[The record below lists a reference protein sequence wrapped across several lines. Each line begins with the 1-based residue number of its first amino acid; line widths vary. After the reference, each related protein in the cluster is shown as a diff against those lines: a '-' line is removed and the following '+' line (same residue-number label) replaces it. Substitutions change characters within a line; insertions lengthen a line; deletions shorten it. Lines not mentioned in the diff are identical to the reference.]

1 MYITEEDILNIIAKD
16 DFDAA
21 LAEGFTSMEALTR
34 TACSTMRNYLYQR
47 YRIGSEFNKAGEAR
61 NPYLVMIA
69 CDITLYLLFSS
80 LPGRLTDDDIRYV
93 RYQAAIRR
101 LEQVAA
107 GKVGAGIP
115 SLTDPEEDGTDPEK
129 NPEYYS
135 SIRFESEEKL
145 QNEY

>member
-69 CDITLYLLFSS
+69 CDITLYLWFCIYDIGCS
-80 LPGRLTDDDIRYV
+80 LCSYYIIVLQRFDEIFFTLVIFIKYRDNTV
-93 RYQAAIRR
+93 Q
-101 LEQVAA
+101 
-107 GKVGAGIP
+107 
-115 SLTDPEEDGTDPEK
+115 
-129 NPEYYS
+129 EY
-135 SIRFESEEKL
+135 L
-145 QNEY
+145 

>member
-1 MYITEEDILNIIAKD
+1 
-16 DFDAA
+16 
-21 LAEGFTSMEALTR
+21 
-34 TACSTMRNYLYQR
+34 
-47 YRIGSEFNKAGEAR
+47 
-61 NPYLVMIA
+61 MIA

-80 LPGRLTDDDIRYV
+80 LPGRLTDDDIRHV
-93 RYQAAIRR
+93 RYQAAIRW

-135 SIRFESEEKL
+135 SIRFQSEEKL